1 MNRDNYRQ
9 FLLFSMIGAVGT
21 GGHFITLILLVEFVS
36 LAAVWA
42 TTVGFVVGA
51 VINYFLNYYLTFKS
65 DKAHRDAML
74 KFFTVALLG
83 AGTNM
88 LIVFVGVDVMMLH
101 YLLVQLVAS
110 FIVLMWNFSV
120 NKLWTFADNG

>member
-1 MNRDNYRQ
+1 
-9 FLLFSMIGAVGT
+9 MIGAVGT